1 MLDGL
6 AHDNLSLASSV
17 VFRGVEEVD
26 TQIVRL
32 LHASKRLLILGVTSV
47 GHPATESDSRNM

>member
-6 AHDNLSLASSV
+6 AHDNLSLSSGV
-17 VFRGVEEVD
+17 VFRGIEEVD

-32 LHASKRLLILGVTSV
+32 LHASECLLILSVTSI
-47 GHPATESDSRNM
+47 GHPTAESDGRNM